1 MRGNAPRHLQGT
13 MLMRIFRLTACALLS
28 LGLLACSGVEIE
40 PDPVDEFTAAEYR
53 YYRWRTKPL
62 PVDARPADPVYR
74 LDPVMRSEVDA
85 ILREKGY
92 ELEPDRAEFSV
103 DYLYAPGLREGAEP
117 EQASNISPI
126 PRITANR
133 QVDQASVDNAIALG
147 GLKETRNI
155 LLRFNDI
162 ASHRVVWQVRMSK
175 IVENAN
181 RVDEK
186 ALAEDLRKYL
196 SRAMGDLPEAGSRTI
211 K

>member
-1 MRGNAPRHLQGT
+1 MRLFYLA
-13 MLMRIFRLTACALLS
+13 ACALLS

-40 PDPVDEFTAAEYR
+40 PAPIDEFTAAEYR
-53 YYRWRTKPL
+53 YYKWRTKPL
-62 PVDARPADPVYR
+62 PANARPADPVYR

-85 ILREKGY
+85 ILRNKGY
-92 ELEPDRAEFSV
+92 VLDPERAEFTV
-103 DYLYAPGLREGAEP
+103 DYLYVPGLRDGAEP
-117 EQASNISPI
+117 EQASNISPT

-133 QVDQASVDNAIALG
+133 RVDQASVDNAIALG

-155 LLRFNDI
+155 LLRFNDS
-162 ASHRVVWQVRMSK
+162 ASHLVVWHVRMSK

-196 SRAMGDLPEAGSRTI
+196 SRAMDDLPEAGSRTI